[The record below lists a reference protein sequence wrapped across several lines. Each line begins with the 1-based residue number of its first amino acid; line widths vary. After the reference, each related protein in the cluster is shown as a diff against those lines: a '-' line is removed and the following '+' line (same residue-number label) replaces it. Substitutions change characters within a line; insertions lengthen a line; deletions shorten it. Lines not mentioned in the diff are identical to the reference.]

1 MKSTRALAALFIL
14 FAAVSA
20 RPQDEKLEDILKQ
33 MDVSSAKFRDVQ
45 ADIAVDNYTAVVQ
58 DHQTQKGII
67 AFRRADGATQMAM
80 ALDKGQP
87 SERDILYRNGELDFY
102 QPEAK
107 QETIIAAGANK
118 AEYDSL
124 LPTGFGASGKDL
136 RAAWDITFE
145 GMETIDG
152 AQTAKLDLVSKQQ
165 NIRNNF
171 SHIIIWVDPTRDIS
185 LKVIMLQPSGDSRT
199 ATYSNIRYNSHIP
212 GSLFTLKVASGTQ
225 IQRR

>member
-1 MKSTRALAALFIL
+1 MKSTRAFAALFIL
-14 FAAVSA
+14 FAAASA

-124 LPTGFGASGKDL
+124 LPTGFGASGTDL

-152 AQTAKLDLVSKQQ
+152 AQTAKLDLVPKQQ

-199 ATYSNIRYNSHIP
+199 ATYSNIRYNSHVP